1 MSRAFVKED
10 DHEPEP
16 EYRLPDP
23 ESPYYDEAAAWAL
36 IQGADEGD
44 SRSAEIA
51 TGFRWGERSLAPQ
64 MEKILEEAEVAPSGA
79 LELDAIVFPVNA
91 SEINIPSGLEAS
103 LSHLRARRSL
113 PSWKSTI

>member
-51 TGFRWGERSLAPQ
+51 TGFRWGERARAPQ
-64 MEKILEEAEVAPSGA
+64 MEKILEEAEVAGQDRVA
-79 LELDAIVFPVNA
+79 QL
-91 SEINIPSGLEAS
+91 
-103 LSHLRARRSL
+103 ARRFL
-113 PSWKSTI
+113 KAAARD